1 MKLKNLG
8 TLGAAAIFVAAAC
21 SPTGATTAPSGAAT
35 SAPSTGAS
43 TGPSTV
49 PSGGATKGTVKIGV
63 DLPLSGGEVANGEP
77 TKNGV
82 LLAIDE
88 ANAAGGAGGYKLEAN
103 VQDDAASGVHDPQ
116 QGARNAQT
124 LTADEAVV
132 GMVGPF
138 NSNVA
143 RAIIPVTNEAG
154 LAQCSPSN
162 TAVDLTKEGSDKYRK
177 SDTRNY
183 FRVATPDDVQ
193 GPAGAQYAFKQL
205 GKKSAYVVDDTEAFG
220 VGVADSFTKEFES
233 LGGKVVKRDGN
244 DYKKNQDFTALLTAA
259 KQLKPDVLYFGGTQ
273 SDGGGQL
280 RKQMG
285 QLGML
290 AIPFVGPDGTT
301 DLGTGGSEGAFITLA
316 GVDNSADVHGTI
328 AGIHDIPNPTAFSDK
343 FKAKFGKEPGAYS
356 ALAYACTQILIQAL
370 SKANASD
377 MAGLRKAVRDNV
389 FSGEKFDTV
398 LGQLGIDA
406 NGDSSQKFISFY
418 KTDVTMEGG
427 KGGWVFVKQQDF
439 AAPAP

>member
-1 MKLKNLG
+1 MKLRNLG
-8 TLGAAAIFVAAAC
+8 AFGVATLFAVSAC
-21 SPTGATTAPSGAAT
+21 SPSGASPTAKPST
-35 SAPSTGAS
+35 SAAAS
-43 TGPSTV
+43 V
-49 PSGGATKGTVKIGV
+49 PASAPASGTTKGTLKIGI

-88 ANAAGGAGGYKLEAN
+88 ANAAGGANGYKIDSN
-103 VQDDAASGVHDPQ
+103 IQDDAVAGVHNPE
-116 QGARNAQT
+116 QGAGNAQT

-154 LAQCSPSN
+154 LAECSPAN
-162 TAVDLTKEGSDKYRK
+162 TAVDLTKTGSEKYRK

-193 GPAGAQYAFKQL
+193 GPAGAQYAFKDL
-205 GKKSAYVVDDTEAFG
+205 GKKAAYVIDDTEAFG
-220 VGVADSFTKEFES
+220 KGVADTFTKEFETQ
-233 LGGKVVKRDGN
+233 GGKVVKRDGN
-244 DYKKNQDFTALLTAA
+244 DYKKNQDFTSLLTAA
-259 KQLKPDVLYFGGTQ
+259 KALNPDVVYFGGTQ

-316 GVDNSADVHGTI
+316 GVENSDNVHGTI
-328 AGIHDIPNPTAFSDK
+328 AGIHDIPDPKAFADK
-343 FKAKFGKEPGAYS
+343 YKAKFSKEPGAYS
-356 ALAYACTQILIQAL
+356 ALAYACTQILIEAI
-370 SKANASD
+370 SKSTATD
-377 MAGLRKAVRDNV
+377 MAGLRKAVRDYV
-389 FSGEKFDTV
+389 FGGSKFKTV
-398 LGQLGIDA
+398 LGELNFDA

-418 KTDVTMEGG
+418 KTDITAEGG
-427 KGGWVFVKQQDF
+427 KGGWTFVKQQDF